1 MSNGFVHHR
10 VLFTSL
16 VAQLLPSFCK
26 RHVDLKPPQ
35 SKPNSQ
41 INPRNISKAWVP
53 VRQHFLH
60 WRPHALAKVFWD
72 FARPAMLMAIKPQ
85 DVQTTQQLAVLME
98 KNPSANPDLHRYI
111 PLITINYPYIL
122 PTWLSNFSVAPLGM
136 PRGCLLHSF
145 GYFWDCSN
153 RHLYGSGW
161 SGRVLDLVFTSMTW
175 LWHALAIAIY
185 RIPLD
190 PMLWP
195 ISAFRT
201 LIGRAAPWKRL
212 EATVDAPWCRS
223 WYQLFTFINFITSFR
238 KWRGS
243 DFGFQATP
251 ACSGHQ
257 LQLCLGY
264 RQTGKFHMTSS
275 GTIAMSPRV
284 WEASRIRGAAAD
296 QINPVE
302 TNMEQGVW
310 QCGLW

>member
-1 MSNGFVHHR
+1 
-10 VLFTSL
+10 
-16 VAQLLPSFCK
+16 
-26 RHVDLKPPQ
+26 
-35 SKPNSQ
+35 
-41 INPRNISKAWVP
+41 
-53 VRQHFLH
+53 
-60 WRPHALAKVFWD
+60 
-72 FARPAMLMAIKPQ
+72 
-85 DVQTTQQLAVLME
+85 
-98 KNPSANPDLHRYI
+98 
-111 PLITINYPYIL
+111 
-122 PTWLSNFSVAPLGM
+122 
-136 PRGCLLHSF
+136 
-145 GYFWDCSN
+145 
-153 RHLYGSGW
+153 
-161 SGRVLDLVFTSMTW
+161 
-175 LWHALAIAIY
+175 LAIATY

-201 LIGRAAPWKRL
+201 LIAGRAAPWKRL
-212 EATVDAPWCRS
+212 EATVDAPWCPS
-223 WYQLFTFINFITSFR
+223 WYQLFTFISFITSFR
-238 KWRGS
+238 KWRRS

-264 RQTGKFHMTSS
+264 RQTRKFYMTSS